1 MQIKSKNYPSQ
12 EIYSRDELLYKHL
25 YQIPPKNGRYI
36 VLDTETTGLKKEDH
50 IIEIGAVEIINGN
63 LTGDQYHIYI
73 KPRLVM
79 EERVIN
85 LHGISNKFYD
95 NYYKDI
101 YISDKQNLLN
111 FSKWVGNS
119 IIFAHNAPFDMNA
132 INRELF
138 FWGLHEIPIKKYRC
152 SMRIFREIIS
162 KTEPLYDEKYTSLEK
177 CCEYFGLKSNEKI
190 FHNALF
196 DSYMTA
202 RLVCKLYEKI
212 DSDPELYKDFDYNK
226 QESLEAHY
234 YIYKK
239 QNLENQNFIMNN
251 NFNNEFYYSNGSY
264 LFPTNKSKDS
274 SEEKNKN
281 NFDINKNK
289 LSNENENKNDN
300 INIEGNK
307 ENNNLENKNII
318 NNKEKEKEQKQ
329 EQIDLPNEILNEI
342 FKELDSENI

>member
-1 MQIKSKNYPSQ
+1 MQNKSKNYYTQ

-50 IIEIGAVEIINGN
+50 IIEIGACEIINGN

-73 KPRLVM
+73 RPRLVM
-79 EERVIN
+79 EERVVR

-95 NYYKDI
+95 DYYKDV
-101 YISDKQNLLN
+101 YMSDKQNLLN

-138 FWGLHEIPIKKYRC
+138 FWSLHEIPIKRYRC

-177 CCEYFGLKSNEKI
+177 CCEYFGLKTNEKI

-212 DSDPELYKDFDYNK
+212 DSDPVLYKDFDYNK
-226 QESLEAHY
+226 QESLESHY

-239 QNLENQNFIMNN
+239 QSMENHSYINN
-251 NFNNEFYYSNGSY
+251 NDYYNGSY
-264 LFPTNKSKDS
+264 LFPANKSKENSD
-274 SEEKNKN
+274 
-281 NFDINKNK
+281 NKNK
-289 LSNENENKNDN
+289 SMNENRNNN
-300 INIEGNK
+300 NIEGNK
-307 ENNNLENKNII
+307 ENNNLENKINGNNNINSNI
-318 NNKEKEKEQKQ
+318 NNEKEQI
-329 EQIDLPNEILNEI
+329 ELPNEILNEI

>member
-1 MQIKSKNYPSQ
+1 
-12 EIYSRDELLYKHL
+12 
-25 YQIPPKNGRYI
+25 
-36 VLDTETTGLKKEDH
+36 
-50 IIEIGAVEIINGN
+50 
-63 LTGDQYHIYI
+63 
-73 KPRLVM
+73 M

-264 LFPTNKSKDS
+264 LFPTSKSKNN
-274 SEEKNKN
+274 SEEKN
-281 NFDINKNK
+281 NFSPKPSEENKYGNNKNTVMI
-289 LSNENENKNDN
+289 SENMNKKEEVIQKKESKENK
-300 INIEGNK
+300 ENK
-307 ENNNLENKNII
+307 ENNNSENKL
-318 NNKEKEKEQKQ
+318 NNKPS
-329 EQIDLPNEILNEI
+329 EQIELSNEILNEI